1 MKINAEYLAQHSG
14 TWQNPMRAITFKKL
28 RTCKEI
34 NTNYMQV
41 NYIKVYG
48 FDDEKWYHLLKLKQ
62 PLTGQEIAL
71 KLNIISGENLKCT
84 YLITQ

>member
-1 MKINAEYLAQHSG
+1 
-14 TWQNPMRAITFKKL
+14 
-28 RTCKEI
+28 
-34 NTNYMQV
+34 MQV

-71 KLNIISGENLKCT
+71 KLNIISGENLKCI